1 MRIGYLFSIAFR
13 HLLGQRRQTSL
24 TVGGVAVG
32 VTVLL
37 VISGLMNGLLVS
49 FTETIVDAAPHLTM
63 TGEKNEAESKA
74 NLAAKAWPEALVV
87 LTDRGEPSE
96 TGFMRAYSERE
107 RQAREIPG
115 IDTISPYV
123 ASQVIAA
130 GGAETK
136 PLLLSGVIPDREE
149 RIVKLNRRVKDG
161 SFDAFRANSLSILLG
176 SAAAK
181 DLDVATGD
189 RLRLISP
196 SGRVIATRV
205 VGIYTTGVKA
215 LDEKGYVHLRQAQIL
230 EELDTGAVTGLNF
243 TVKDLDAVESTA
255 AALSARTGLKVSTWR
270 ETNANII
277 SLFKTIATIATLLV
291 VFTIVVAGFGVANVL
306 ITVVLGKSRDI
317 SLLRT
322 IGFTRARILALFLIE
337 GGMIGLVG
345 ALSGA
350 GLGFV
355 VTTLLSFVPVAGE
368 SDYSVRKT
376 LTMDQNPDTYLMTAL
391 FALVICLI
399 ASVGPA
405 RRASRLR
412 PIDVLRGES

>member
-49 FTETIVDAAPHLTM
+49 FTETIVDAAPHLVM
-63 TGEKNEAESKA
+63 TGEKTEEESST
-74 NLAAKAWPEALVV
+74 NLAAKTWPEALVGF
-87 LTDRGEPSE
+87 TDRGEPTE
-96 TGFMRAYSERE
+96 RGFMRAYTERE

-115 IDTISPYV
+115 LETVSPFV
-123 ASQVIAA
+123 TSQVIAA

-136 PLLLSGVIPDREE
+136 PLLLSGVIPDRED
-149 RIVKLNRRVKDG
+149 RIVKLAKRVKEG
-161 SFDAFRANSLSILLG
+161 SFEAFRANPLGIMLG

-181 DLDVATGD
+181 DLDVSVGD

-205 VGIYTTGVKA
+205 VGTYATGVKA

-230 EELDTGAVTGLNF
+230 EELDSGSVSGLNF
-243 TVKDLDAVESTA
+243 TAHDLEAVDDLK
-255 AALSARTGLKVSTWR
+255 AALSARTGLKVDTWR

-322 IGFTRARILALFLIE
+322 IGFTRARILSVFLIE
-337 GGMIGLVG
+337 GGLIGLVG
-345 ALSGA
+345 AASGA
-350 GLGFV
+350 GLGFI
-355 VTTLLSFVPVAGE
+355 VTTLLSLVPVAGE
-368 SDYSVRKT
+368 SEYAVRKT
-376 LTMDQNPDTYLMTAL
+376 LTMDQNPNTYLMTAL

-405 RRASRLR
+405 RRASQLR

>member
-1 MRIGYLFSIAFR
+1 MRVAYLFSIALR
-13 HLLGQRRQTSL
+13 HLLGQRRQTAL
-24 TVGGVAVG
+24 TISGVAVG

-49 FTETIVDAAPHLTM
+49 FTATIVDAAPHLVM
-63 TGEKNEAESKA
+63 TGEKEHGAGER
-74 NLAAKAWPEALVV
+74 NLAQRAWPAALVSLV
-87 LTDRGEPSE
+87 DRGEPTE
-96 TGFMRAYSERE
+96 RGFMRAYAEPE
-107 RQAREIPG
+107 RQAKALPG
-115 IDTISPYV
+115 IEAVSPYV
-123 ASQVIAA
+123 TSQVIAA

-136 PLLLSGVIPDREE
+136 PLLLSGVMPDRED
-149 RIVKLNRRVKDG
+149 RVIHLAKRVKDG
-161 SFDAFRANSLSILLG
+161 SFEAFRANPLGILLG

-181 DLDVATGD
+181 DLDVGTGD

-196 SGRVIATRV
+196 SGRVVATRV
-205 VGIYTTGVKA
+205 LGIYTTGVKA
-215 LDEKGYVHLRQAQIL
+215 LDEKAYVHLRQAQIL
-230 EELDTGAVTGLNF
+230 EELDSGSVTGLNF
-243 TVKDLDAVESTA
+243 RAQDLDAVDA
-255 AALSARTGLKVSTWR
+255 LKIALSERTGLKVSTWR

-317 SLLRT
+317 SLMRT

-337 GGMIGLVG
+337 GGLLGLAG

-350 GLGFV
+350 ALGFV

-368 SDYSVRKT
+368 SDYAARQT
-376 LTMDQNPDTYLMTAL
+376 LLIDQDPQTYLMTAL
-391 FALVICLI
+391 FALAVCLI

-412 PIDVLRGES
+412 PIDVLRGET

>member
-49 FTETIVDAAPHLTM
+49 FTETIVDAAPHLVM
-63 TGEKNEAESKA
+63 TGEKRQQEDHR
-74 NLAAKAWPEALVV
+74 NLAARAWPQALVG
-87 LTDRGEPSE
+87 LTDRGEPTE
-96 TGFMRAYSERE
+96 RGFMRAYAERE
-107 RQAREIPG
+107 RQARELSG
-115 IDTISPYV
+115 LDTVSPFV
-123 ASQVIAA
+123 NSQVIAA

-149 RIVKLNRRVKDG
+149 RIVKLTRRVKQG
-161 SFDAFRANSLSILLG
+161 SFEAFRANPLGILLG

-181 DLDVATGD
+181 DLDVGVGD

-205 VGIYTTGVKA
+205 VGTYTTGVKS

-230 EELDTGAVTGLNF
+230 EELDSGSVSGLSF
-243 TVKDLDAVESTA
+243 TVQDLDAVDDLA
-255 AALSARTGLKVSTWR
+255 AAMSARTGLKVSTWR

-277 SLFKTIATIATLLV
+277 SLFKTIGTIARLLV

-322 IGFTRARILALFLIE
+322 IGFTRAKILVLFLIE
-337 GGMIGLVG
+337 GGLIGLAGAVG
-345 ALSGA
+345 GA
-350 GLGFV
+350 ALGFI
-355 VTTLLSFVPVAGE
+355 VTSLLSLVPVAGE
-368 SDYSVRKT
+368 SEYAVRKT
-376 LTMDQNPDTYLMTAL
+376 LTMDQDPETYLMTAV
-391 FALVICLI
+391 FALFICLI

>member
-1 MRIGYLFSIAFR
+1 MRIGYLFTIAFR
-13 HLLGQRRQTSL
+13 HLLGQRRQTTL
-24 TVGGVAVG
+24 TVAGVAVG
-32 VTVLL
+32 VAVLL

-49 FTETIVDAAPHLTM
+49 FTETIVDASPHLTM
-63 TGEKNEAESKA
+63 TSEKTQKESKT
-74 NLAAKAWPEALVV
+74 NLAEKAWPQALIG
-87 LTDRGEPSE
+87 LTDRGEPTE
-96 TGFMRAYSERE
+96 QGFMRAYSERE
-107 RQAREIPG
+107 RQARELPG
-115 IDTISPYV
+115 IDVISPYV
-123 ASQVIAA
+123 TSQVIAA

-136 PLLLSGVIPDREE
+136 PLLLSGILPDREE
-149 RIVKLNRRVKDG
+149 QIVKLTRRINDG
-161 SFDAFRANSLSILLG
+161 SFEAFRANSLSILLG

-181 DLDVATGD
+181 DLDVTTGD

-196 SGRVIATRV
+196 SGRVISTRV
-205 VGIYTTGVKA
+205 VGIYTTGVKV

-230 EELDTGAVTGLNF
+230 EELDSGSISGLNF
-243 TVKDLDAVESTA
+243 TVKDLDAVDEVA
-255 AALSARTGLKVSTWR
+255 AALSGRTGLKVSTWR

-277 SLFKTIATIATLLV
+277 SLFKTIGTIARLLV

-322 IGFTRARILALFLIE
+322 IGFTRARILTLFLVE
-337 GGMIGLVG
+337 GGLLGLAG
-345 ALSGA
+345 ALGGA
-350 GLGFV
+350 LLGFV

-368 SDYSVRKT
+368 SEYSVRKT
-376 LTMDQNPDTYLMTAL
+376 LYMDQNPDTYLMTAI

-412 PIDVLRGES
+412 PIDVLRGET

>member
-49 FTETIVDAAPHLTM
+49 FTETIVDAAPHLVM
-63 TGEKNEAESKA
+63 TGEKTEEESST
-74 NLAAKAWPEALVV
+74 NLAAKAWPEAFVGF
-87 LTDRGEPSE
+87 TDRGEPTE
-96 TGFMRAYSERE
+96 RGFMRAYTERE

-115 IDTISPYV
+115 LETISPFV
-123 ASQVIAA
+123 TSQVIAA

-136 PLLLSGVIPDREE
+136 PLLLSGVIPDRED
-149 RIVKLNRRVKDG
+149 RIVKLAKRVKEG
-161 SFDAFRANSLSILLG
+161 SFEAFRANPLGIMLG

-181 DLDVATGD
+181 DLDVSVGD

-205 VGIYTTGVKA
+205 VGTYATGVKA

-230 EELDTGAVTGLNF
+230 EELDSGSVTGLNF
-243 TVKDLDAVESTA
+243 TAHDLEAVDDLK
-255 AALSARTGLKVSTWR
+255 AALSARTGLKVNTWR

-322 IGFTRARILALFLIE
+322 IGFTRARILSLFLIE
-337 GGMIGLVG
+337 GGLIGLVG
-345 ALSGA
+345 AASGA
-350 GLGFV
+350 GLGFL
-355 VTTLLSFVPVAGE
+355 VTSLLSLVPVAGE
-368 SDYSVRKT
+368 SEYSVRKT
-376 LTMDQNPDTYLMTAL
+376 LTMDQDPNTYLMTAL

-405 RRASRLR
+405 RRASQLR

>member
-49 FTETIVDAAPHLTM
+49 FTETIVDASPHLVM
-63 TGEKNEAESKA
+63 TGEKSEEEGKS
-74 NLAAKAWPEALVV
+74 NLVAKAWPEALTV
-87 LTDRGEPSE
+87 LADRGEPTE
-96 TGFMRAYSERE
+96 RGAMRAYAERE
-107 RQAREIPG
+107 RQAREFSG
-115 IDTISPYV
+115 IETISPYV
-123 ASQVIAA
+123 SSQVIAA

-136 PLLLSGVIPDREE
+136 PLLLTGVLPDREE
-149 RIVKLNRRVKDG
+149 RIVKLERRVKEG
-161 SFDAFRANSLSILLG
+161 SFEAFRANSLSILLG

-181 DLDVATGD
+181 DLDVGVGD
-189 RLRLISP
+189 RLRLIS
-196 SGRVIATRV
+196 SNGRVISTRV
-205 VGIYTTGVKA
+205 VGTYSTGVKS

-230 EELDTGAVTGLNF
+230 EELDSGSVTGLGF
-243 TVKDLDAVESTA
+243 TVSDLEAVDDLA
-255 AALSARTGLKVSTWR
+255 AALSGRTGLKVETWKQ
-270 ETNANII
+270 TNANII
-277 SLFKTIATIATLLV
+277 TLFKTIGTIARLLV

-322 IGFTRARILALFLIE
+322 IGFTRARILGLFLLE
-337 GGMIGLVG
+337 GGLIGLMGAVG
-345 ALSGA
+345 GA
-350 GLGFV
+350 ALGFV
-355 VTTLLSFVPVAGE
+355 VTSLLSLVPVAGDSE
-368 SDYSVRKT
+368 YAVRKT
-376 LTMDQNPDTYLMTAL
+376 LAMDQDPQTYVMTAL